1 MFKEIVILGSYC
13 NTKEKQDALE
23 RAIKQAKSFGQD
35 VMVFGRYPIP
45 ERLQKMCDYW
55 IFDKSN
61 PVMEDRAL
69 NHWMTAFGKRMSN
82 WFLDYGFAAME
93 QITKTLG
100 FAKNLNYDIAYWF
113 VYDVDLA
120 EFPAYRSICL
130 EKFESEKCAAVC
142 DTFFPVSCEPPRGI
156 STTVMSFKVGE
167 SYDKLKGIITETFY
181 RHLIGT
187 TSGNFIA
194 EDFLKEC
201 FRVSELKYHLLEE
214 KPNMPATLTSTGSRK
229 HGGIPPEASKTREY
243 IENFFVGES
252 EDTGLVCVFIFGIH
266 RPIQKMV
273 VDFGEGLVVDLELNG
288 EGLFERHLPF
298 KPTRCIIQ
306 TIDEEDIQETLDID
320 YEERY
325 WNLNKIKNL

>member
-13 NTKEKQDALE
+13 NTNEKLAALE
-23 RAIKQAKSFGQD
+23 KAIIQAKSFGQD

-45 ERLQKMCDYW
+45 ERIQKMCDYW

-100 FAKNLNYDIAYWF
+100 FAKSLNYDIAYWF
-113 VYDVDLA
+113 VYDVDL
-120 EFPAYRSICL
+120 EDFPNYRRVCL
-130 EKFESEKCAAVC
+130 ETFETQKCSVVC

-156 STTVMSFKVGE
+156 STTVMCYKVAE

-181 RHLIGT
+181 RHLLGT
-187 TSGNFIA
+187 TPGNFIA

-201 FRVSELKYHLLEE
+201 FRVTELKYHMLEE

-229 HGGIPPEASKTREY
+229 HGGIPPEAPKTKNY
-243 IENFFVGES
+243 IDHFFIGES
-252 EDTGLVCVFIFGIH
+252 EDTNMICIFIFGIH
-266 RPIQKMV
+266 RPIQKMR
-273 VDFGEGLVVDLELNG
+273 VDFGEGLLVELELNG
-288 EGLFERHLPF
+288 DGLFEKHVEF
-298 KPTRCIIQ
+298 KPTRCIVQ
-306 TIDEEDIQETLDID
+306 TIDGEEINETLDID
-320 YEERY
+320 LDERY
-325 WNLNKIKNL
+325 WQLNKIKNL